1 MLRTREE
8 TMKFVEMEIQRIKA
22 DWHIED
28 LMEHKCVDEVS
39 QLICDES
46 HFLFCTPLSEYTKI
60 DKLLLRDEEIR
71 EENFWEVVFL
81 VYCAYIPNALAFED
95 MSTFKKIAEKKG
107 KGYLVSL
114 LKRTN
119 LCELT
124 VEELLGVV

>member
-46 HFLFCTPLSEYTKI
+46 HFLVGTPLSEYTKI

-71 EENFWEVVFL
+71 EKTIGDYACSSCGDNSS
-81 VYCAYIPNALAFED
+81 IPNAGHG
-95 MSTFKKIAEKKG
+95 SRR
-107 KGYLVSL
+107 
-114 LKRTN
+114 KRQ
-119 LCELT
+119 
-124 VEELLGVV
+124 